1 VPYRASLQLEL
12 SGVTKRFG
20 KVLANDDVYFRLDR
34 SEVVGLLGENGAG
47 KTTLMNVVFGLY
59 RADEGTIRIE
69 GKPVDIDSTAT
80 AIANG
85 ISMVHQEP
93 QVVGRHTVLEN
104 IIAGDSGKHGLIDT
118 RSALTKL
125 NVIKTVYGLHL
136 DHDRLA
142 SSLAAGEK
150 QRLEIIK
157 ALFRNARILILDEP
171 TSVLTPIETDGLFRA
186 IDALKADGV
195 GIVFIS
201 HKLNEV
207 RAVTERVVVMRRGVV
222 VATAKT
228 DSGLTNAELAR
239 LMCGHEPQP
248 MALPPVQIGDNRLE
262 LRDVVLATGN
272 PERRPKPITLNV
284 RSGEIVG
291 VAGVSGNGQVALAE
305 TIAGLRR
312 PRSGSLVLEGR
323 SIDDCGPRE
332 LQSIGLS
339 YIPEDRLGSAFAG
352 GLSAAENLV
361 LSRFLSPPFSRFGW
375 LDRST
380 MHDFAVHQM
389 AAYDLRPPNPDQ
401 PMGSFSGGNQQK
413 ALVGRELA
421 FAPQVLVI
429 AQPTRGLDVSAAAF
443 VHDQIIRERDR
454 GCAIVLISDD
464 LAEIFELSDRIVA
477 MYVGTIVCD
486 VERRSATLS
495 VIGLAIS
502 GVGTAV
508 SATP

>member
-1 VPYRASLQLEL
+1 MSAQSALLEI

-20 KVLANDDVYFRLDR
+20 TVLANRDVDFHLNR

-47 KTTLMNVVFGLY
+47 KTTLMNIAFGLY

-69 GKPVDIDSTAT
+69 GRPVDIVSTAV

-93 QVVGRHTVLEN
+93 QVVSRHTILEN
-104 IIAGDSGKHGLIDT
+104 IIAGEAGRHGLIDF
-118 RSALTKL
+118 RSALEKL
-125 NVIKTVYGLHL
+125 ERIRSTYGLHL
-136 DHDRLA
+136 DQDRLA

-171 TSVLTPIETDGLFRA
+171 TSVLTPVETDGLFRA
-186 IDALKADGV
+186 IHALKANGV

-207 RAVTERVVVMRRGVV
+207 RTITDRVVVMRRGAVV
-222 VATAKT
+222 GTAKT
-228 DSGLTNAELAR
+228 DASLTNAELAR
-239 LMCGHEPQP
+239 LMCGHELQP
-248 MALPPVQIGDNRLE
+248 TQLPPARIGERRLE
-262 LRDVVLATGN
+262 LKRVVLATGAAKGN
-272 PERRPKPITLNV
+272 ARSFDLTV
-284 RSGEIVG
+284 RAGEIVG

-305 TIAGLRR
+305 TIAGLRS
-312 PRSGSLVLEGR
+312 PQSGEILLDDRSTSNF
-323 SIDDCGPRE
+323 GPRE
-332 LQSIGLS
+332 LQFAGLS

-361 LSRFLSPPFSRFGW
+361 LSRFSSQPFSRFGW
-375 LDRST
+375 LDRRRVR
-380 MHDFAVHQM
+380 DFAAREM
-389 AAYDLRPPNPDQ
+389 AAYDVRPPDPDQ
-401 PMGSFSGGNQQK
+401 PVGSFSGGNQQK
-413 ALVGRELA
+413 ALVARELA
-421 FAPQVLVI
+421 FAPRMLVI

-443 VHDQIIRERDR
+443 VHAQLVRERR
-454 GCAIVLISDD
+454 NGCAILLISDD

-477 MYVGTIVCD
+477 MYEGTIVCD
-486 VERRSATLS
+486 LERQTATLS
-495 VIGLAIS
+495 AIGLAIS

-508 SATP
+508 SAAP